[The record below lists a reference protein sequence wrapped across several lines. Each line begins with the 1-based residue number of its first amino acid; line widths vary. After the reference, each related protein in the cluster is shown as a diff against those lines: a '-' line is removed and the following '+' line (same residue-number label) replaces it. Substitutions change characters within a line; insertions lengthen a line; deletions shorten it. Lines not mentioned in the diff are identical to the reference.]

1 MKNNLENSLNN
12 SKHLTTIFKP
22 NELITLREIKKMKVY
37 LILQNIA
44 LQIVKRSKNAEF
56 LPSRKLSSYQRLNE
70 KEKNVK

>member
-1 MKNNLENSLNN
+1 MKNNLENTLNN

>member
-1 MKNNLENSLNN
+1 M
-12 SKHLTTIFKP
+12 TTIFKP

-56 LPSRKLSSYQRLNE
+56 LPSWKLSSYQRLNE

>member
-1 MKNNLENSLNN
+1 M
-12 SKHLTTIFKP
+12 TTIFKP